1 MLNDLRLP
9 APKKSPLL
17 LLPLLAA
24 LCVLSSC
31 GTSETAE
38 PASPPETV
46 EETIAADSE
55 PDDSGA
61 NDSGANDSGANVSE
75 PDNSE
80 PDVPEPD
87 VPEPDVPEPD
97 VPEPD
102 DSDADD
108 SDEGFTE
115 ESGAMVEEDQE
126 SDQIGS
132 EEPAIAGEAT
142 PGFAALGDI
151 DQALVIGLNTYDWDT
166 QPWVSADIESID
178 VPEGTDFSVTLTLE
192 NFTESPIFALAC
204 DATFAWEFFTAAVA
218 AGNMLCFPPVITTF
232 DNDGVAVI
240 TTTSTGEG
248 ACWGVGGMGSE
259 IGFICL
265 PFGDLDGYSS
275 ADCADSELGEGFLFP
290 LSDGVLWCNYG
301 EVSQPL
307 GALE

>member
-1 MLNDLRLP
+1 MPSDLGSL

-17 LLPLLAA
+17 LLPLLAT

-55 PDDSGA
+55 PGDSGA
-61 NDSGANDSGANVSE
+61 DVSE
-75 PDNSE
+75 PDVSE

-87 VPEPDVPEPD
+87 N
-97 VPEPD
+97 
-102 DSDADD
+102 SDADD

-142 PGFAALGDI
+142 PGFAALSDI

-204 DATFAWEFFTAAVA
+204 DATFVWEFFTAAVA
-218 AGNMLCFPPVITTF
+218 AGNMLCSPPVVTTF
-232 DNDGVAVI
+232 DNDGDALI

-259 IGFICL
+259 IGFICI

-301 EVSQPL
+301 EVSRPL
-307 GALE
+307 DANE

>member
-1 MLNDLRLP
+1 MPSHLRLL

-17 LLPLLAA
+17 RLPLLTA

-46 EETIAADSE
+46 EETIAAGSEPDAPE
-55 PDDSGA
+55 PDDSDA
-61 NDSGANDSGANVSE
+61 
-75 PDNSE
+75 
-80 PDVPEPD
+80 
-87 VPEPDVPEPD
+87 D

-102 DSDADD
+102 DSD
-108 SDEGFTE
+108 EGLAE

-132 EEPAIAGEAT
+132 EGQAIAGEAT
-142 PGFAALGDI
+142 PGFAALSDI

-204 DATFAWEFFTAAVA
+204 DATFAGEFFTAAVA
-218 AGNMLCFPPVITTF
+218 AGNMLCSPPAVATF

-240 TTTSTGEG
+240 TATSTGEG

-259 IGFICL
+259 IGFICV
-265 PFGDLDGYSS
+265 PFGDLDGHSS
-275 ADCADSELGEGFLFP
+275 ADCADSELGQGFLFP
-290 LSDGVLWCNYG
+290 LSDGGLWCNYG

>member
-1 MLNDLRLP
+1 MPNDLRLP

-75 PDNSE
+75 PDNS
-80 PDVPEPD
+80 EPD

-259 IGFICL
+259 IGFICI

>member
-1 MLNDLRLP
+1 MPSDLRLP

-61 NDSGANDSGANVSE
+61 NV
-75 PDNSE
+75 PE

-97 VPEPD
+97 VPEPDDSDAD

-259 IGFICL
+259 IGFICI

>member
-1 MLNDLRLP
+1 MPSHLRLL

-17 LLPLLAA
+17 LLPLLTA

-46 EETIAADSE
+46 EETIAAGSEPDAPE
-55 PDDSGA
+55 PDDSDA
-61 NDSGANDSGANVSE
+61 
-75 PDNSE
+75 
-80 PDVPEPD
+80 
-87 VPEPDVPEPD
+87 D

-102 DSDADD
+102 DSD
-108 SDEGFTE
+108 EGLAE

-132 EEPAIAGEAT
+132 EGQAIAGEAT
-142 PGFAALGDI
+142 PGFAALSDI

-204 DATFAWEFFTAAVA
+204 DATFAGEFFTAAVA
-218 AGNMLCFPPVITTF
+218 AGNMLCSPPAVATF

-240 TTTSTGEG
+240 TATSTGEG

-259 IGFICL
+259 IGFICV
-265 PFGDLDGYSS
+265 PFGDLDGHSS

-290 LSDGVLWCNYG
+290 LSDGGLWCNYG

>member
-1 MLNDLRLP
+1 MPNDLRLP

-61 NDSGANDSGANVSE
+61 NDSGANVSE
-75 PDNSE
+75 PDNS
-80 PDVPEPD
+80 
-87 VPEPDVPEPD
+87 EPDVPEPD

-142 PGFAALGDI
+142 PGFAALADI

-218 AGNMLCFPPVITTF
+218 AGNMLCFPPAITTF

-259 IGFICL
+259 IGFICI

>member
-1 MLNDLRLP
+1 MPNDLRLP

-61 NDSGANDSGANVSE
+61 NDS
-75 PDNSE
+75 
-80 PDVPEPD
+80 
-87 VPEPDVPEPD
+87 
-97 VPEPD
+97 
-102 DSDADD
+102 
-108 SDEGFTE
+108 DEGFTE

-142 PGFAALGDI
+142 PGFAALADI

-259 IGFICL
+259 IGFICI

>member
-1 MLNDLRLP
+1 
-9 APKKSPLL
+9 
-17 LLPLLAA
+17 
-24 LCVLSSC
+24 VLSSC

-38 PASPPETV
+38 PASSPETV
-46 EETIAADSE
+46 EETIAAGS
-55 PDDSGA
+55 
-61 NDSGANDSGANVSE
+61 
-75 PDNSE
+75 
-80 PDVPEPD
+80 EPD

-102 DSDADD
+102 DSDAGVPEPDD
-108 SDEGFTE
+108 SDEGLAE

-132 EEPAIAGEAT
+132 EGQAIAGEAT
-142 PGFAALGDI
+142 PGFAALSDI
-151 DQALVIGLNTYDWDT
+151 DQALVIGVNTYDWDT

-204 DATFAWEFFTAAVA
+204 DATFAGEFFTAAVA
-218 AGNMLCFPPVITTF
+218 AGNMLCFPPAVATF

-240 TTTSTGEG
+240 TATSTGEG

-259 IGFICL
+259 IGFICV
-265 PFGDLDGYSS
+265 PFGDLDGHSS

-290 LSDGVLWCNYG
+290 LSDGGLWCNYG

>member
-1 MLNDLRLP
+1 MPSDLKSP
-9 APKKSPLL
+9 TPKKSPLL

-31 GTSETAE
+31 GTSETVE
-38 PASPPETV
+38 PASPPEAV
-46 EETIAADSE
+46 EEVVAADSEPGDSGADDSEPDISEPDDSE
-55 PDDSGA
+55 PDDSDA
-61 NDSGANDSGANVSE
+61 
-75 PDNSE
+75 
-80 PDVPEPD
+80 
-87 VPEPDVPEPD
+87 D

-102 DSDADD
+102 DSDADVPELDNSGAGD
-108 SDEGFTE
+108 SDEGLTE

-132 EEPAIAGEAT
+132 EGPAIAGEAT
-142 PGFAALGDI
+142 PGFAALSDI
-151 DQALVIGLNTYDWDT
+151 DQALIIGLNTYDWDT

-204 DATFAWEFFTAAVA
+204 DATFVWEFFTAAAVA
-218 AGNMLCFPPVITTF
+218 ATGQQLCSPPAVAAF
-232 DNDGVAVI
+232 DNDGEAVI

-248 ACWGVGGMGSE
+248 ACWAVGGFGSE
-259 IGFICL
+259 IGFICI

-275 ADCADSELGEGFLFP
+275 ADCADSELGEGVLFP
-290 LSDGVLWCNYG
+290 LSDGVLWCNFG

-307 GALE
+307 GAME

>member
-1 MLNDLRLP
+1 MLSDLRSLS
-9 APKKSPLL
+9 PKKSPLL
-17 LLPLLAA
+17 LLPLLAT

-61 NDSGANDSGANVSE
+61 DVSE
-75 PDNSE
+75 PAISEPDISE

-87 VPEPDVPEPD
+87 N
-97 VPEPD
+97 
-102 DSDADD
+102 SDADD

-115 ESGAMVEEDQE
+115 ESGAIVEEDQE
-126 SDQIGS
+126 SDQIES
-132 EEPAIAGEAT
+132 EETAIAGEAT
-142 PGFAALGDI
+142 PGFAALSDI
-151 DQALVIGLNTYDWDT
+151 DQALVIGVNTYDWDT
-166 QPWVSADIESID
+166 QPWVSADIESIN

-204 DATFAWEFFTAAVA
+204 DATFAGEFFTAAVA
-218 AGNMLCFPPVITTF
+218 AGNMLCSPPVITTF

-248 ACWGVGGMGSE
+248 ACWGVGGSGSE
-259 IGFICL
+259 IGFICI

-275 ADCADSELGEGFLFP
+275 ADCADSELGEGFIFP
-290 LSDGVLWCNYG
+290 LSDGVFWCNYG

>member
-1 MLNDLRLP
+1 MPSDLGSL

-17 LLPLLAA
+17 LLPLLAT
-24 LCVLSSC
+24 LCVISSC

-61 NDSGANDSGANVSE
+61 DVSEPDISE

-87 VPEPDVPEPD
+87 NSDADVPEPD
-97 VPEPD
+97 N
-102 DSDADD
+102 SDADD

-142 PGFAALGDI
+142 PGFAALSDI

-204 DATFAWEFFTAAVA
+204 DATFAGEFFTAAVA
-218 AGNMLCFPPVITTF
+218 AGNMLCSPPVITTF
-232 DNDGVAVI
+232 DNDGVAVF

-248 ACWGVGGMGSE
+248 ACWGVGGSGSE
-259 IGFICL
+259 IGFICI

-275 ADCADSELGEGFLFP
+275 ADCADSELGEGFIFP

>member
-1 MLNDLRLP
+1 MHNDLRLP

-61 NDSGANDSGANVSE
+61 NDS
-75 PDNSE
+75 
-80 PDVPEPD
+80 
-87 VPEPDVPEPD
+87 
-97 VPEPD
+97 
-102 DSDADD
+102 
-108 SDEGFTE
+108 DEGFTE

-142 PGFAALGDI
+142 PGFAALADI

-204 DATFAWEFFTAAVA
+204 DATFAWEFFQGAVA
-218 AGNMLCFPPVITTF
+218 AGNMLCFPPAITTF

-259 IGFICL
+259 IGFICI

>member
-1 MLNDLRLP
+1 MPSDLGSLT
-9 APKKSPLL
+9 PKKSPLL
-17 LLPLLAA
+17 LLPLLAT

-38 PASPPETV
+38 PASNPETV
-46 EETIAADSE
+46 EETIAADAE

-61 NDSGANDSGANVSE
+61 DVSEPDISE

-87 VPEPDVPEPD
+87 NSDADVPEPD
-97 VPEPD
+97 N
-102 DSDADD
+102 SDADD

-142 PGFAALGDI
+142 PGFAALSDI

-204 DATFAWEFFTAAVA
+204 DATFAGEFFTAAVA
-218 AGNMLCFPPVITTF
+218 AGNMLCSPPVITTF

-248 ACWGVGGMGSE
+248 ACWGVGGSGSE
-259 IGFICL
+259 IGFICI

-275 ADCADSELGEGFLFP
+275 ADCADSELGEGFIFP

>member
-1 MLNDLRLP
+1 MPSDLGLLT
-9 APKKSPLL
+9 PKKSPLL
-17 LLPLLAA
+17 LLPLLAT

-61 NDSGANDSGANVSE
+61 DVSE
-75 PDNSE
+75 PDNSDA
-80 PDVPEPD
+80 DVPEPD
-87 VPEPDVPEPD
+87 N
-97 VPEPD
+97 
-102 DSDADD
+102 SDADD
-108 SDEGFTE
+108 SDEGLTE

-142 PGFAALGDI
+142 PGFAALSDV

-166 QPWVSADIESID
+166 LPWVSADIESID

-204 DATFAWEFFTAAVA
+204 DATFAGEFFTAAVA
-218 AGNMLCFPPVITTF
+218 AGNMLCSPPVITTF
-232 DNDGVAVI
+232 GNDGVAVI

-248 ACWGVGGMGSE
+248 ACWGVGGSGSE
-259 IGFICL
+259 IGFICI

-275 ADCADSELGEGFLFP
+275 ADCADSELGEGFIFP

>member
-1 MLNDLRLP
+1 MPSDLGSL

-17 LLPLLAA
+17 LLPLLAT

-55 PDDSGA
+55 PGDSGA
-61 NDSGANDSGANVSE
+61 DVSEPGDSGADVSE
-75 PDNSE
+75 PDISE

-87 VPEPDVPEPD
+87 N
-97 VPEPD
+97 
-102 DSDADD
+102 SDADD

-142 PGFAALGDI
+142 PGFAALSDI

-204 DATFAWEFFTAAVA
+204 DATFAGEFFTAAVA
-218 AGNMLCFPPVITTF
+218 AGNMLCSPPIITTF
-232 DNDGVAVI
+232 DNDGVAAF

-248 ACWGVGGMGSE
+248 ACWGVGGSGSE
-259 IGFICL
+259 IGFICI

-275 ADCADSELGEGFLFP
+275 ADCADSELGEGFIFP